1 MRQYKSQLYKVS
13 LIIIS
18 ISSYIIIKSYII
30 IYNGVIDMVTLS
42 TGLVIAGAYADKLRR
57 TLFAQLS
64 DKVKSG
70 ELDSKEVARA
80 AAEVNQLL
88 FNILVEDLKI
98 EKGDVVRIR
107 IDYDVK
113 DGEIKWDLSTLSVEA
128 FKRLEDEKVAEVVKK
143 RVEELSK

>member
-1 MRQYKSQLYKVS
+1 
-13 LIIIS
+13 
-18 ISSYIIIKSYII
+18 
-30 IYNGVIDMVTLS
+30 MVTLS

-64 DKVKSG
+64 EKIKNG

-98 EKGDVVRIR
+98 EKGDVVRVR
-107 IDYDVK
+107 VDYDVQ
-113 DGEIKWDLSTLSVEA
+113 DGKVKWDLSTLAVEA
-128 FKRLEDEKVAEVVKK
+128 FKRIDDEEVNKVVRK
-143 RVEELSK
+143 RVEEASK

>member
-1 MRQYKSQLYKVS
+1 
-13 LIIIS
+13 
-18 ISSYIIIKSYII
+18 
-30 IYNGVIDMVTLS
+30 MVTLS

-143 RVEELSK
+143 RIEELSK

>member
-13 LIIIS
+13 LTIIS
-18 ISSYIIIKSYII
+18 ISSYIIIKLYII
-30 IYNGVIDMVTLS
+30 IYNEVIDMVTLS